1 MMNSRRTFF
10 QYVIPSVLSFAL
22 SGVYAIVDG
31 FFVGN
36 SIGDAGLSAINIAYP
51 ITAVLQ
57 AAGTGIGMG
66 GAVKYSI
73 LKSQGKEK
81 EAREYVAGTVWLMI
95 VFSFVLTGVI
105 FLASEQIL
113 SVLGASGR
121 LLTLGNEYIKVI
133 ALGTVLQVFG
143 TGLIPLMRNYG
154 GSFWAMIA
162 MICGF
167 VTNVILD
174 YTFVW
179 IMGQGMFGAALAT
192 IIGQGVTMT
201 AALVYCAMK
210 KNLTLKIKAAKSL
223 KTASQ
228 ILKIGLA
235 PFGLTLAP
243 NISLVIVNR
252 FSVFY
257 GGQEAIAV
265 YACISYIIC
274 IVYLLLQGV
283 GDGSQ
288 PLMSRFCGAGEDS
301 SLKHM
306 KMLAYEFGMLLA
318 VTGTIL
324 IYLMRGKIGLLF
336 GASPEVNM
344 GIIEIM
350 PIFLVSIPFDAVT
363 RVSTAAFYATEKSML
378 SYILTFAEPLL
389 MLAMMLILPPLF
401 GGQIMIWWSA
411 VLAKV
416 ITAVISISLSVRYA
430 AQRNHSFTVN

>member
-1 MMNSRRTFF
+1 MSNRKTFF

-95 VFSFVLTGVI
+95 VFSLVLTGVI

-113 SVLGASGR
+113 SALGASGR

-133 ALGTVLQVFG
+133 AIGTVLQVFG

-192 IIGQGVTMT
+192 IIGQGVTM
-201 AALVYCAMK
+201 AAAIAYCAMK
-210 KNLTLKIKAAKSL
+210 KNLTLKIQAAKSL

-288 PLMSRFCGAGEDS
+288 PLMSRFYGAGDDS
-301 SLKHM
+301 SLKYM
-306 KMLAYEFGMLLA
+306 KMLAYESAMLLA

-324 IYLMRGKIGLLF
+324 IYLLRGEIGLLF
-336 GASPEVNM
+336 GASSEVNM

-363 RVSTAAFYATEKSML
+363 RVSTAAFYATESFSKFYAIARNMGTRSL
-378 SYILTFAEPLL
+378 NIDNNSVFF
-389 MLAMMLILPPLF
+389 F
-401 GGQIMIWWSA
+401 GK
-411 VLAKV
+411 LK
-416 ITAVISISLSVRYA
+416 
-430 AQRNHSFTVN
+430 

>member
-1 MMNSRRTFF
+1 MSNRRAFF

-81 EAREYVAGTVWLMI
+81 EAREYVAGIVWLMI
-95 VFSFVLTGVI
+95 VFSLVLTGVN
-105 FLASEQIL
+105 FLTSEQIL
-113 SVLGASGR
+113 SALGASGR
-121 LLTLGNEYIKVI
+121 LLTLGNAYIKVI
-133 ALGTVLQVFG
+133 AMGTVLQVFG

-192 IIGQGVTMT
+192 IMGQGVTMT
-201 AALVYCAMK
+201 AALVYCGMK
-210 KNLTLKIKAAKSL
+210 KNLTLKMKAAKSL
-223 KTASQ
+223 KTVSQ

-288 PLMSRFCGAGEDS
+288 PLMSRFYGVGEDS

-306 KMLAYEFGMLLA
+306 KMLAYEFAMFLS

-344 GIIEIM
+344 GIIEII

-411 VLAKV
+411 VLAKI

-430 AQRNHSFTVN
+430 AQRNHSFRVI